1 MCGILG
7 RISIKNKSYKK
18 NDFNIFHQALD
29 LQHHR
34 GPDGL
39 GVKENNKFI
48 LGHRRLSIIDLN
60 NQSN

>member
-34 GPDGL
+34 GPDGR
-39 GVKENNKFI
+39 GVKENNKFAKKLEKEVKAF
-48 LGHRRLSIIDLN
+48 LGI
-60 NQSN
+60 